1 MSMTEMTEHISG
13 QDFSKMMN
21 PPLPHDG
28 KSYISYGKDNKAYVS
43 CGHCGKKQFPIE
55 KNTVIRNLPWRCKSS
70 KCKRIF
76 TVNVE

>member
-28 KSYISYGKDNKAYVS
+28 N
-43 CGHCGKKQFPIE
+43 HC
-55 KNTVIRNLPWRCKSS
+55 C
-70 KCKRIF
+70 
-76 TVNVE
+76 